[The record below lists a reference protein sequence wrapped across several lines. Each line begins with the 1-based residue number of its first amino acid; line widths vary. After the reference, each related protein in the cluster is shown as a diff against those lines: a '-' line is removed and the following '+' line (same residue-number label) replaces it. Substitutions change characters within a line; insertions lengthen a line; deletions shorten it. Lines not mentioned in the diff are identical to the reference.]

1 MKKIEIISSLLGDVA
16 IPLMGFLFWDW
27 GFYFI
32 ALFFLF
38 DLIFKTFFLRK
49 RLSALE
55 EMRGKNK
62 FLLYS
67 FLFSLF
73 EVLMIHFIVIGA
85 FPSMNIGD
93 AFIDFLSYEELGIA
107 QGVVLLPLLFLN
119 EWMRIRNENKIAV
132 SRTVRIQIIFNSQRV
147 QVYRLILWLA
157 MGLAVLFLSV
167 NELVLIITFF
177 LFFIAQPFLVFRNV
191 N

>member
-1 MKKIEIISSLLGDVA
+1 
-16 IPLMGFLFWDW
+16 MGFLFWDW

-38 DLIFKTFFLRK
+38 DLIFKTFFLKK

-55 EMRGKNK
+55 EMRGRNK

-67 FLFSLF
+67 FLFSLI
-73 EVLMIHFIVIGA
+73 EVLMIHFIVNGA
-85 FPSMNIGD
+85 FPSLNIGD
-93 AFIDFLSYEELGIA
+93 TFIDFLSYEELGIA
-107 QGVVLLPLLFLN
+107 QGIVLLPLLFLN

-132 SRTVRIQIIFNSQRV
+132 PHTIRIQIMFNSQRV

-157 MGLAVLFLSV
+157 MGLGVLFLSI
-167 NELVLIITFF
+167 NELTLIIAFF

>member
-1 MKKIEIISSLLGDVA
+1 
-16 IPLMGFLFWDW
+16 MGFLFWDW

-38 DLIFKTFFLRK
+38 DLIFKTFFLKK

-55 EMRGKNK
+55 EMRGRNK

-67 FLFSLF
+67 FLFSLI

-85 FPSMNIGD
+85 FPSLNIGD
-93 AFIDFLSYEELGIA
+93 TFIDFLSYEELGIA
-107 QGVVLLPLLFLN
+107 QGIVLLPLLFLN

-132 SRTVRIQIIFNSQRV
+132 PHTIRIQIMFNSQRV

-157 MGLAVLFLSV
+157 MGLGVLFLSI
-167 NELVLIITFF
+167 NELTLIIAFF

>member
-1 MKKIEIISSLLGDVA
+1 LKKIEIISSLLGDVA
-16 IPLMGFLFWDW
+16 LPLVGFLFWDW

-32 ALFFLF
+32 SLFFLF
-38 DLIFKTFFLRK
+38 DLIFKTFFLKK
-49 RLSALE
+49 RLSPLE
-55 EMRGKNK
+55 EMRGRNK
-62 FLLYS
+62 LLLYS
-67 FLFSLF
+67 FLFSF
-73 EVLMIHFIVIGA
+73 IEVLMIHFIVIGA

-93 AFIDFLSYEELGIA
+93 AFIDFLSYQELGIA

-132 SRTVRIQIIFNSQRV
+132 PHAVRIMIIYNSQRV
-147 QVYRLILWLA
+147 QRYRLILWLA
-157 MGLAVLFLSV
+157 MSLAILFFQV

-177 LFFIAQPFLVFRNV
+177 LFFIAQPFLVFRNI

>member
-1 MKKIEIISSLLGDVA
+1 
-16 IPLMGFLFWDW
+16 
-27 GFYFI
+27 
-32 ALFFLF
+32 
-38 DLIFKTFFLRK
+38 
-49 RLSALE
+49 
-55 EMRGKNK
+55 
-62 FLLYS
+62 
-67 FLFSLF
+67 
-73 EVLMIHFIVIGA
+73 MIHFIVIRA
-85 FPSMNIGD
+85 FPSMNIGH

-132 SRTVRIQIIFNSQRV
+132 PHTVRIQIMFNSQRV

-157 MGLAVLFLSV
+157 MGLGVLFLSV
-167 NELVLIITFF
+167 NELTLIIAFF